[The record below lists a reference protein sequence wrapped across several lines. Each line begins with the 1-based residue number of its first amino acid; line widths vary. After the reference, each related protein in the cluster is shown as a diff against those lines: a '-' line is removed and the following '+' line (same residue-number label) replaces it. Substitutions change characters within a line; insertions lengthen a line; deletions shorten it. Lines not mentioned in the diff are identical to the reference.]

1 MRKLLRADM
10 RRVWRRPALWLCVG
24 GAFLMAAGFMF
35 YTIGRFANS
44 NGMPTIDAIFR
55 ETLPL
60 LPIFDAVFVGLFL
73 AIERQDGAL
82 RNKIICGHRRAHIYL
97 SYFLAAAVGCL
108 VILLAWTV
116 GGLLGV
122 IRLGWFSASAAELI
136 ALSAVVILGTVAM
149 AAIYVLLCMLVP
161 PRTAAVG
168 SIVLAL
174 VLMVTAS
181 VFYNALC
188 EPELQSGMIMTLDGM
203 AMSDPEPNP
212 DYVSGLRREV
222 YQFIVDALPTGQTIQ
237 IANAELSRPVLSL
250 CTSIC
255 LAILTTLAGAIAFR
269 RKDLK

>member
-35 YTIGRFANS
+35 YTIGRFADA
-44 NGMPTIDAIFR
+44 GGTPTIDAIFR

-82 RNKIICGHRRAHIYL
+82 RNKIVCGHRRAHIYL
-97 SYFLAAAVGCL
+97 SESIAAAAGCL
-108 VILLAWTV
+108 AILLAWTV

-122 IRLGWFSASAAELI
+122 FRLGWFSASAAELI
-136 ALSAVVILGTVAM
+136 ALSAVVILGTVAI
-149 AAIYVLLCMLVP
+149 AAIYVLLGMLVP
-161 PRTAAVG
+161 QRTAAVG

-181 VFYNALC
+181 VFYNALAQ
-188 EPELQSGMIMTLDGM
+188 PEMQSGMIMTLDGM

-237 IANAELSRPVLSL
+237 IANAELSRPILSL
-250 CTSIC
+250 CASLG
-255 LAILTTLAGAIAFR
+255 LAILTTSAGMIAFR